1 MALKKSSFEDL
12 AEEEK
17 FSSLEEA
24 LNSFKNSDN
33 NDIKNHALSNMIQF
47 EGGSQALVSLLEYE
61 EDHSV
66 LDIIGM
72 HLIAIK
78 GENAPIDDILKLLN
92 HDNAYVRNLAIT
104 ILRNYGDAIKYYIVK
119 YLIGDDSDLR
129 IFAINVLGDVSFS
142 ESREMMIE
150 LLESEKD
157 LNVAMTA
164 VDYLGEIGEE
174 EDIALLESLKERFE
188 GEFYVS
194 FAVDNSIK
202 LIRGY

>member
-1 MALKKSSFEDL
+1 MALKKSGFEDL
-12 AEEEK
+12 VEEEK

-24 LNSFKNSDN
+24 LCCFRKSDD
-33 NDIKNHALSNMIQF
+33 NDLKNHALSEMVKF
-47 EGGSQALVSLLEYE
+47 DGVGKVWVSLLEE
-61 EDHSV
+61 EKDHSM

-72 HLIAIK
+72 HLVSLDSK
-78 GENAPIDDILKLLN
+78 NAPIDEILELLN
-92 HDNAYVRNLAIT
+92 SCDAYVRNLAIT
-104 ILRNYGDAIKYYIVK
+104 VLRDYGDSIKYYIVK

-164 VDYLGEIGEE
+164 VDYLGEVGEE
-174 EDIALLESLKERFE
+174 ADIPLLESLKERFE
-188 GEFYVS
+188 SDFYVV
-194 FAVDNSIK
+194 FAVDNTIK
-202 LIRGY
+202 SIRG

>member
-1 MALKKSSFEDL
+1 MALKKSGFEDL
-12 AEEEK
+12 VEEEK

-24 LNSFKNSDN
+24 LLCFRESDD
-33 NDIKNHALSNMIQF
+33 NDIKNHALSEIGQF
-47 EGGSQALVSLLEYE
+47 VDGFKVWVSLLEE
-61 EDHSV
+61 ENDHSI

-72 HLIAIK
+72 YLVSIDS
-78 GENAPIDDILKLLN
+78 ENAPIDEILELLN
-92 HDNAYVRNLAIT
+92 SENAYVRNLAIT
-104 ILRNYGDAIKYYIVK
+104 VLRGYGDAIKYYIVK
-119 YLIGDDSDLR
+119 YLIGEDSDLR

-174 EDIALLESLKERFE
+174 EDIPLLESLKDRFE
-188 GEFYVS
+188 SDFYVT
-194 FAVDNSIK
+194 FAVDNTIK
-202 LIRGY
+202 SIRG

>member
-12 AEEEK
+12 VEEEK

-24 LNSFKNSDN
+24 LNSFRSSDN
-33 NDIKNHALSNMIQF
+33 NDIKNHALSEMLHF
-47 EGGSQALVSLLEYE
+47 EGGSKALVSLLEE
-61 EDHSV
+61 ESNHSI

-72 HLIAIK
+72 YLVSVEAN
-78 GENAPIDDILKLLN
+78 EAPIDDILKLLN
-92 HDNAYVRNLAIT
+92 SDNAYVRNLAIT
-104 ILRNYGDAIKYYIVK
+104 VLRDYGDAIKYYIVK

-142 ESREMMIE
+142 ESREMLIE
-150 LLESEKD
+150 LLESEED

-174 EDIALLESLKERFE
+174 EDIPLLESLKDRFE
-188 GEFYVS
+188 DEFYVS
-194 FAVDNSIK
+194 FAVDNTIK
-202 LIRGY
+202 LIQG

>member
-12 AEEEK
+12 VEEEK
-17 FSSLEEA
+17 FSSLEDA
-24 LNSFKNSDN
+24 LNAFRESDN
-33 NDIKNHALSNMIQF
+33 NDIKNHALSEILEF
-47 EGGSQALVSLLEYE
+47 EGGSKALVSLLE
-61 EDHSV
+61 EDNNHSI

-72 HLIAIK
+72 HLVSIDSS
-78 GENAPIDDILKLLN
+78 EAPIDDILKLLN
-92 HDNAYVRNLAIT
+92 SDNAYVRNLAIT
-104 ILRNYGDAIKYYIVK
+104 VLRDYGDAIKYYIVK

-150 LLESEKD
+150 LLESEED

-174 EDIALLESLKERFE
+174 EDIPLLESLKDRFE
-188 GEFYVS
+188 DEFYVS
-194 FAVDNSIK
+194 FAVDNTIK
-202 LIRGY
+202 LIQG

>member
-12 AEEEK
+12 VEEEK

-24 LNSFKNSDN
+24 LNSFRSSDN
-33 NDIKNHALSNMIQF
+33 NDIKNHALSEMLHF
-47 EGGSQALVSLLEYE
+47 EGGSKALVSLLEE
-61 EDHSV
+61 ESNHSI

-72 HLIAIK
+72 YLVSVEAN
-78 GENAPIDDILKLLN
+78 EAPIDDILKLLN
-92 HDNAYVRNLAIT
+92 SDDAYVRNLAIT
-104 ILRNYGDAIKYYIVK
+104 VLRDYGDAIKYYIVK

-142 ESREMMIE
+142 ESREMLIE
-150 LLESEKD
+150 LLESEED

-174 EDIALLESLKERFE
+174 EDIPLLESLKDRFE
-188 GEFYVS
+188 DEFYVS
-194 FAVDNSIK
+194 FAVDNTIK
-202 LIRGY
+202 LIQG